1 MPDTMLTVEIGGM
14 SCGHCQK
21 AVRNALESVEG
32 VHIDEVAI
40 GRASMHFDAA
50 QLKATSITD
59 AIRDAG
65 YTIVATH

>member
-1 MPDTMLTVEIGGM
+1 MPETKLTVDIGGM

-21 AVRNALESVEG
+21 AVRGALESVDG
-32 VHIDEVAI
+32 VQIDEVAI
-40 GRASMHFDAA
+40 GRASMRFDAA
-50 QLKATSITD
+50 LVKPDAIAE

>member
-1 MPDTMLTVEIGGM
+1 MPETTLTVDIGGM

-21 AVRNALESVEG
+21 AVRNALETLDG
-32 VHIDEVAI
+32 VQIDEVAI
-40 GRASMHFDAA
+40 GRASVRFDSA
-50 QLKATSITD
+50 QLQSATIAE